1 MGFKES
7 VNIIKE
13 EGIEN
18 RYKRHIKNGRAMQSA
33 LEGLGFKLLA
43 EKDHRAVTLSNVLY
57 MDGIDDLEFRKH

>member
-1 MGFKES
+1 
-7 VNIIKE
+7 
-13 EGIEN
+13 
-18 RYKRHIKNGRAMQSA
+18 MQSA